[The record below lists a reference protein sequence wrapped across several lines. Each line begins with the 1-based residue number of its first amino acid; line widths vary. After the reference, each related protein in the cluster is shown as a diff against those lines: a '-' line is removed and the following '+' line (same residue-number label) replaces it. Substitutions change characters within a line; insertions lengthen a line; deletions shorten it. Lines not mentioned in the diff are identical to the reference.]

1 MPFAYAGTRRRRNRD
16 RRRNHDAVSADAGQR
31 GDNPQAP
38 QSGTESGAQ
47 SGAQSS
53 PQSGP
58 QSGPKSNPLA
68 ERGKQEGRGNASPG
82 EDEQDLHDPGSRDPD
97 APPVDNRS

>member
-16 RRRNHDAVSADAGQR
+16 RRRAHDAIGADAGQR

-38 QSGTESGAQ
+38 QPSTESGPQ
-47 SGAQSS
+47 SSPQSS

-58 QSGPKSNPLA
+58 QSNPLE

>member
-16 RRRNHDAVSADAGQR
+16 RRRTHDAIGADAGQR

-38 QSGTESGAQ
+38 QPSTESGPQ
-47 SGAQSS
+47 SSPQSS

-58 QSGPKSNPLA
+58 QSNPLE
-68 ERGKQEGRGNASPG
+68 ERGKQEGRGNAPPG
-82 EDEQDLHDPGSRDPD
+82 VGRAGPPRPGQPGPRCAAGGS
-97 APPVDNRS
+97 NT

>member
-16 RRRNHDAVSADAGQR
+16 RRRSHDAITADT
-31 GDNPQAP
+31 GDRRENPQ
-38 QSGTESGAQ
+38 T
-47 SGAQSS
+47 

-58 QSGPKSNPLA
+58 QSNSGSESNSRPQSNSGPQSNPLA
-68 ERGKQEGRGNASPG
+68 ERGKQEERGHAPPG
-82 EDEQDLHDPGSRDPD
+82 VDEQDLHDPGSRDPD